1 MRQERRRIQGPS
13 GGGLEQAVERVA
25 GAERMHVVVHPVP
38 QRREVTLRQTVGDLG
53 SGGRTP
59 NRVSNP

>member
-1 MRQERRRIQGPS
+1 
-13 GGGLEQAVERVA
+13 VA